1 MLEKIRFQASVP
13 GDLDSL
19 LELYES
25 YSVAT
30 ARRLRDSLNRM
41 FQLIEENPKM
51 YAVDYDNIRSVKIKR
66 NPILV
71 KYKIVAGI
79 PVVLTVFHSKSRPN
93 A

>member
-19 LELYES
+19 LEFYES
-25 YSVAT
+25 YSVET
-30 ARRLRDSLNRM
+30 ANVAYDDIRLA
-41 FQLIEENPKM
+41 KT
-51 YAVDYDNIRSVKIKR
+51 KR
-66 NPILV
+66 YPILV

-79 PVVLTVFHSKSRPN
+79 PVVLAVFHSKSKPN